1 MRVSR
6 KNGRLAF
13 TLMELL
19 VAVAIIAVLAL
30 LVFSAFPVIRNYGTS
45 AKCVS
50 NMRQIFAG
58 IQGYIQENNNHL
70 MQRYYPKGG
79 GGYDELLASYLP
91 GGKKEVFTCPGQ
103 KRRKYPSQPGY
114 GLNWYY
120 DNQSI
125 FTVGQQSKTILL
137 AETLGGGEQV
147 GSHRADRDSKAPG
160 QLDKLRHGKH
170 ANYLFFDGHVE
181 SLKYDDT
188 RKPIGTVTDEDGHT
202 ISVDMWG
209 VDHKDH
215 LRERSL

>member
-1 MRVSR
+1 MGALRQNSR
-6 KNGRLAF
+6 TAF

-19 VAVAIIAVLAL
+19 VAVGIIAVLTL
-30 LVFSAFPVIRNYGTS
+30 LAFSSFSAIRNHGMS
-45 AKCVS
+45 AKCMS

-58 IQGYIQENNNHL
+58 IQGYIQENNNRL
-70 MQRYYPKGG
+70 MQRYYPQGG

-91 GGKKEVFTCPGQ
+91 GGKKNLFTCPGQ
-103 KRRKYPSQPGY
+103 LRVKYPSQPGY

-125 FTVGQQSKTILL
+125 FAVGQPGRAILL
-137 AETLGGGEQV
+137 AETIGGGEQV

-160 QLDKLRHGKH
+160 QLDKLRHGKR

-188 RKPIGTVTDEDGHT
+188 RKPVDTATDDAGHQ
-202 ISVDMWG
+202 IPIDMWG
-209 VDHKDH
+209 VDHNDH
-215 LRERSL
+215 KRSL